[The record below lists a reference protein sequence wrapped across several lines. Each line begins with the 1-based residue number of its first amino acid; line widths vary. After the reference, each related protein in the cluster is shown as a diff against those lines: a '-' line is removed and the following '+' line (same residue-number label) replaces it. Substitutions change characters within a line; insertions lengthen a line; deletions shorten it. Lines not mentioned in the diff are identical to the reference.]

1 LVIRVKLLKETV
13 KNMGKVENIQLLVM
27 PDPWFDFIVSNGDKG
42 ECPETFEQCEKY
54 LSEYKG
60 KILVFFISL
69 IFICLL
75 GTYRIIDGNHRC
87 IAFQELGIMKH
98 GCHVLAPKSKN
109 NVLLT
114 IPQLHILN
122 QGYNFLNSSG
132 TFHTSVLEM
141 ILTLHKVLPNYI
153 KRKKDNEVR

>member
-1 LVIRVKLLKETV
+1 MVIGVKLLKETV

-60 KILVFFISL
+60 IILVFFISL

-75 GTYRIIDGNHRC
+75 GTYRIIVKINQIQFTAQGQHSKLDS
-87 IAFQELGIMKH
+87 IEFQ
-98 GCHVLAPKSKN
+98 
-109 NVLLT
+109 
-114 IPQLHILN
+114 N
-122 QGYNFLNSSG
+122 QSNPIYCARSAQ
-132 TFHTSVLEM
+132 
-141 ILTLHKVLPNYI
+141 
-153 KRKKDNEVR
+153 